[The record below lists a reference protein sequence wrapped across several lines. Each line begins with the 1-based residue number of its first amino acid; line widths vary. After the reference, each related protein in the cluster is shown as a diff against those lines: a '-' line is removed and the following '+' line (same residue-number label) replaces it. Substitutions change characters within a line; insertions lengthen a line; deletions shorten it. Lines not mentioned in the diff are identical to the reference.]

1 MFYNKT
7 LWTRS
12 RCSSSRCPHGSSQ
25 GGDRPF
31 LCVAPDCVCR
41 KCHDVAVLRGLK
53 KFSFWSAMTQIE
65 FKGRQSKIP
74 KDFLSLY
81 ISEGWT
87 VPRSNL
93 APVYLL
99 KNILIWA
106 AAAAATKSIAAAT
119 DDVLRKV
126 VRPTHSEKKK
136 KEKQRD
142 LTQRDGSIV
151 RFTLT
156 KTVEKNIRKTD
167 AMILKSQ
174 SQTKSDWWCD
184 CGWPEQLTTRNR
196 NK

>member
-87 VPRSNL
+87 VPRSNS

-136 KEKQRD
+136 EKQRD
-142 LTQRDGSIV
+142 LTQLDGSIV

-156 KTVEKNIRKTD
+156 KIRKTD
-167 AMILKSQ
+167 AMI
-174 SQTKSDWWCD
+174 
-184 CGWPEQLTTRNR
+184 
-196 NK
+196 